1 MKNQLLKAKLLLKS
15 KLYKNSKRR
24 GNWFFRAFLFVVLA
38 CAVIVPV
45 MFGFFKKTDET
56 MWVLVGLGNPGA
68 KYEGNRHNVGFH
80 VVDAIADEYG
90 IGPFKS
96 KFSAQMAEGRIGDQ
110 KVVLLKPQTYMNE
123 SGRAVGQT
131 LKFFKGTKARTVVFH
146 DELDLA
152 PGKMRVK
159 VGGGVAGHN
168 GLKSIRAHL
177 SSADFRR
184 VRIGIGHP
192 GDKSRVSG
200 FVLSD
205 FSKAEKPMIEDMV
218 SALARRLEVL
228 LTEGDE
234 LYMTRVSE
242 ALPK

>member
-1 MKNQLLKAKLLLKS
+1 
-15 KLYKNSKRR
+15 
-24 GNWFFRAFLFVVLA
+24 
-38 CAVIVPV
+38 
-45 MFGFFKKTDET
+45 

>member
-1 MKNQLLKAKLLLKS
+1 MIM
-15 KLYKNSKRR
+15 R
-24 GNWFFRAFLFVVLA
+24 GEIFFRAFLFAVLFSA
-38 CAVIVPV
+38 LIVAL
-45 MFGFFKKTDET
+45 MFSFFKKSESD
-56 MWVLVGLGNPGA
+56 MWLLVGLGNPGS

-80 VVDAIADEYG
+80 VIDAIADEYG

-96 KFSAQMAEGRIGDQ
+96 KFNAEIAEGRIGDQ
-110 KVVLLKPQTYMNE
+110 KAVLIKPQTYMNE
-123 SGRAVGQT
+123 SGQSVGKAA
-131 LKFFKGTKARTVVFH
+131 KFFKITKARTIVFH

-152 PGKMRVK
+152 PAKMRVK

-177 SSADFRR
+177 GSPDFKR

-192 GDKSRVSG
+192 GDRNRVSG
-200 FVLSD
+200 YVLND
-205 FSKAEKPMIEDMV
+205 FSKAEQPAFEELV
-218 SALARRLEVL
+218 GVLARQMEIL

-242 ALPK
+242 ALPKK

>member
-1 MKNQLLKAKLLLKS
+1 MSWN
-15 KLYKNSKRR
+15 
-24 GNWFFRAFLFVVLA
+24 
-38 CAVIVPV
+38 
-45 MFGFFKKTDET
+45 FFKKAESD
-56 MWVLVGLGNPGA
+56 MWLLVGLGNPGS

-80 VVDAIADEYG
+80 VIDALADEYG

-96 KFSAQMAEGRIGDQ
+96 KFNAEIAEGRIGDQ

-123 SGRAVGQT
+123 SGQSVGKA
-131 LKFFKGTKARTVVFH
+131 LKFFKITKARTVVFH
-146 DELDLA
+146 DELDLV

-159 VGGGVAGHN
+159 MGGGVAGHN

-177 SSADFRR
+177 GTPDFRR

-192 GDKSRVSG
+192 GDRNRVSG
-200 FVLSD
+200 YVLSD
-205 FSKAEKPMIEDMV
+205 FSKAEKPMVEDMV
-218 SALARRLEVL
+218 NSLSAKIDIL
-228 LTEGDE
+228 LNGEDE